1 MYFYKSM
8 PIFQIVQIYI
18 TFLVMFTSFS
28 TRIYHILFFLYEII
42 QNKSLSIQLSIFY
55 DIMYV
60 SYYNISYHYQ
70 NSFYFKEALYV

>member
-1 MYFYKSM
+1 
-8 PIFQIVQIYI
+8 
-18 TFLVMFTSFS
+18 MFTSFS

-60 SYYNISYHYQ
+60 SYYNILPLSKL
-70 NSFYFKEALYV
+70 FYFKEVV

>member
-1 MYFYKSM
+1 
-8 PIFQIVQIYI
+8 
-18 TFLVMFTSFS
+18 MFTLFP

-60 SYYNISYHYQ
+60 SYYNILPLSKL
-70 NSFYFKEALYV
+70 FYFKEALYV